1 MKAAWRGWPL
11 LLTLAFSAR
20 AALCSAKFRRQGSGG
35 KGALWGNERLFT
47 VTCDWPRYGEW
58 RTIENDQEPDAR
70 FIPTGWVWVDIMLQ
84 ADNVGSIE
92 PRILRPQHGSAIRG
106 LLNGEL
112 SPSVLL
118 VNSP

>member
-1 MKAAWRGWPL
+1 MAPVTDPCGFGSRGSML
-11 LLTLAFSAR
+11 CQVLAS
-20 AALCSAKFRRQGSGG
+20 RQWK